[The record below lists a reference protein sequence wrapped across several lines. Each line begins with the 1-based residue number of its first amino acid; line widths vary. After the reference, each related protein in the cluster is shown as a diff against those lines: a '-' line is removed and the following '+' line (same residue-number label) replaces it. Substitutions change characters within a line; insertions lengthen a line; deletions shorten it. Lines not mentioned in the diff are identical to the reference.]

1 MPPSLFKRCVAEM
14 FGTFW
19 LVFAGIGSAIIACN
33 FPGNGI
39 GFIGV
44 ALAVGLTVMS
54 MAYAVGHI
62 SGGHFNPAVSLG
74 LVAGKR
80 FDAKDLF
87 PYWIAQVVGGTLG
100 AGVIHV
106 IQTGMPGFKPGGF
119 GSNGYGALSPGHYS
133 MQACLIAEVVLTGFF
148 VLIIMGSTDQRA
160 AKGFAGIAI
169 GL

>member
-1 MPPSLFKRCVAEM
+1 MFAGGEYFLCRVQVAVHLSRFPKYQADRGPARSATSLRKREFLMPPSLFKRCVAEM

-19 LVFAGIGSAIIACN
+19 LVFAGIGAAIIACN

-44 ALAVGLTVMS
+44 ALAVGLTVMT
-54 MAYAVGHI
+54 MIYAVGHI

-87 PYWIAQVVGGTLG
+87 PYWIA
-100 AGVIHV
+100 
-106 IQTGMPGFKPGGF
+106 
-119 GSNGYGALSPGHYS
+119 
-133 MQACLIAEVVLTGFF
+133 
-148 VLIIMGSTDQRA
+148 
-160 AKGFAGIAI
+160 
-169 GL
+169 